1 MAPKPTEEEFKRSVS
16 GLFEQMTVMSK
27 LDKEMTT
34 FSSEFSAIAKMNLPP
49 SVKFDMLAS
58 VANFHD
64 EFIDCLMEIKTQG
77 AAHEK
82 REDAYKEGEREKER
96 AAKRQKMDP
105 DEGAAEEAEK
115 AEAK

>member
-1 MAPKPTEEEFKRSVS
+1 MAANPTEEECKRSVS
-16 GLFEQMTVMSK
+16 GLFEQMAVISK
-27 LDKEMTT
+27 MDKYMTN

-64 EFIDCLMEIKTQG
+64 EFIDCLVEIKNQG
-77 AAHEK
+77 AAREK

-105 DEGAAEEAEK
+105 AEEEEK